1 MNSDTAIGAV
11 FAALG
16 IFFFVFLFV
25 GLMLGAALFVLQAF
39 GLYRIAQRKGIEH
52 AWLAWIPFAQT
63 YLYAEIIGEEITV
76 GTLRIQ
82 QFPLIYVAITYG
94 SALIAAILSAIP
106 VIGWALSLLLG
117 PAIYAASIYV
127 MYRFFKKFQIESAV
141 VFTVISAIF
150 SIAFPFLVFSLREK
164 PFADETITVKSV

>member
-1 MNSDTAIGAV
+1 MNSDAAIGAV
-11 FAALG
+11 IAAFG

-25 GLMLGAALFVLQAF
+25 GIMIGVAMFVLQAF

-63 YLYAEIIGEEITV
+63 YVYAEIIGEEITV

-82 QFPLIYVAITYG
+82 QFPWVYVAVTYG
-94 SALIAAILSAIP
+94 SALIAGILSAIP
-106 VIGWALSLLLG
+106 FIGWALSLLLG
-117 PAIYAASIYV
+117 PVIYAASIYV
-127 MYRFFKKFQIESAV
+127 MYRFFKKFQGDSAV

-150 SIAFPFLVFSLREK
+150 TIAFPFLVFSLREK
-164 PFADETITVKSV
+164 PFADETAAVKSV